1 MHYFVLA
8 SDYDGTLATD
18 GQVHDETIAA
28 LERLKDSGRKLIL
41 VTGRELEDLL
51 RVFPKVDLFDCIVA
65 ENGALLYWPS
75 SGEEKLL
82 GERPPEEFVKILR
95 DRNVNPLS
103 VGRVI
108 VASWHPNET
117 TVIQAIREL
126 GLELQVIFNKG
137 AVMVLPSG
145 INKAAGLKAALD
157 QLKISPH
164 NVVGVGDAENDHA
177 FLNLCECSVAVA
189 NALPMVKERADFVTN
204 NSRGAGVVELIDR
217 LIASDLEELAT
228 QIKRHDILLGSKE
241 DGSEV
246 NIKLFGTSI
255 LLAGAFGGGK
265 STLATAVLERIAE
278 ENYQFCIFDPEG
290 DYENFDNGIVLGDSK
305 REPSVKEVLDVLEN
319 PNQNAVVNLLGIPLK
334 DRPGFFAQLLPQL
347 QEMRSRVG
355 RPHWIVVD
363 EAHHLMPASWNP
375 AVLTLP
381 QKLNGMLLITVHPEH
396 VAPAALLSVDDII
409 TAGQFPEE
417 KIEEFCNSIDEYP
430 PNMTPQTLETGE
442 ALAWFKSTKQDPFKF
457 RITPGK
463 MERRRHIR
471 KYAEGQLGE
480 DKSFYFRGPDCKLN
494 LRAHNLILFTQI
506 AEGVDDET
514 WLFHLQQHDYSRW
527 FRDAIKDEG
536 LADEAEQIER
546 RAYLSAQESR
556 NLIKEAI
563 EGRYTLPA

>member
-75 SGEEKLL
+75 SREEKLL

-108 VASWHPNET
+108 VATWHPNET
-117 TVIQAIREL
+117 IVIQAIRDL

-157 QLKISPH
+157 ELKISPH

-177 FLNLCECSVAVA
+177 FLNLCECSVAVD
-189 NALPMVKERADFVTN
+189 NALPMVKERADLVTN
-204 NSRGAGVVELIDR
+204 GSRGAGVVEIIDK

-228 QIKRHDILLGSKE
+228 QIKRHDILLGTTE
-241 DGSEV
+241 NETEV
-246 NIKLFGTSI
+246 NIKPFGTSI
-255 LLAGAFGGGK
+255 LLAGTSGGGK
-265 STLATAVLERIAE
+265 STLATAMLERIGE
-278 ENYQFCIFDPEG
+278 QNYQFCIFDPEG
-290 DYENFDNGIVLGDSK
+290 DYENFQNGIVLGDSK

-334 DRPGFFAQLLPQL
+334 DRPGFFAELLPQL

-375 AVLTLP
+375 AALTLP

-396 VAPAALLSVDDII
+396 VAPAALSSVDDII
-409 TAGQFPEE
+409 TVGQSPEE
-417 KIEEFCNSIDEYP
+417 KIEEFCRTINEDM
-430 PNMTPQTLETGE
+430 PNLTPQELEPGV
-442 ALAWFKSTKQDPFKF
+442 ALAWFRTSKQKPFTF

-463 MERRRHIR
+463 MERRRHVR

-480 DKSFYFRGPDCKLN
+480 DKSFYFRGPHCQLN
-494 LRAHNLILFTQI
+494 LRAQNLILFTQI

-527 FRDAIKDEG
+527 FREAIKDEG
-536 LADEAEQIER
+536 LADEAEQIEK
-546 RAYLSAQESR
+546 RAYLSAAESR
-556 NLIKEAI
+556 DLIKEAI
-563 EGRYTLPA
+563 ERRYTLPA